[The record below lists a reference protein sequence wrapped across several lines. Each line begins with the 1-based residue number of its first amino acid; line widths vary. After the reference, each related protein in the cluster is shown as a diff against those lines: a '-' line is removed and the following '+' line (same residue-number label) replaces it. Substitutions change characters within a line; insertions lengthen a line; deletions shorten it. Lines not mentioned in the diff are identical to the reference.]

1 MATISEGKQI
11 LKETVKIYLQKDERG
26 QYVVPINQQR
36 PLAYLGAGGI
46 GKSDLVKQTAE
57 ERGIGFVNY
66 CITHQTRQSSIGL
79 PVIHDKEVD
88 GKQYRTTE
96 YTMSEI
102 IGSVYTAIEQ
112 GQKEGILFI
121 DEFNCASETLAPT
134 MMQFLQNK
142 TFGTHKLPE
151 GWIIVV
157 AGNPREY
164 NKSVK
169 ELDMVTRDRLRIINL
184 DADYKC
190 WKKYVEKKGIH
201 NVVKE
206 FLENN
211 KKYFYIFNKNQDGIE
226 LVTPRAWSELSIML
240 MQYEKNGFE
249 VSQSLIEQFIQAK
262 EAAAQFFNF
271 YRIYAN
277 LLESNEI
284 NEILENGNWKK
295 YTKKYQKLTIE
306 KKWALISVFMQKTHT
321 CADDVCRKDSL
332 INEKH
337 KHLLELKKALES
349 SKKILPKDWF
359 EKNFTTKQ
367 IIENGLESFWQLT
380 YDGTREQQWEKIKAA
395 FEKEKAELEQRKE
408 YFDKIL
414 TNSLQF
420 LSATYEKG
428 PELDMYMA
436 QLITQDSCCLAIS
449 KVHNAIFGKFYKEC
463 NKSDKKLEQ
472 EVEEAIASL

>member
-36 PLAYLGAGGI
+36 PIAYLGPAGI
-46 GKSDLVKQTAE
+46 GKTDLVKQLAKE
-57 ERGIGFVNY
+57 VGIGFVNY

-102 IGSVYTAIEQ
+102 IGSVYTAIEH

-169 ELDMVTRDRLRIINL
+169 ELDMVTRDRLRIMNL
-184 DADYKC
+184 TADYKC

-240 MQYEKNGFE
+240 MQYETNGFE
-249 VSQSLIEQFIQAK
+249 VSQALIEQFIQAK
-262 EAAAQFFNF
+262 EATAQFFNF
-271 YRIYAN
+271 YCIYAN

-284 NEILENGNWKK
+284 NEILENGNWSK
-295 YTKKYQKLTIE
+295 YTKKYQNLTIE
-306 KKWALISVFMQKTHT
+306 KKWALISVFMQKTLT
-321 CADDVCRKDSL
+321 SADDVCRKDSL
-332 INEKH
+332 INEKY

-380 YDGTREQQWEKIKAA
+380 YDGTREQQW
-395 FEKEKAELEQRKE
+395 
-408 YFDKIL
+408 
-414 TNSLQF
+414 
-420 LSATYEKG
+420 
-428 PELDMYMA
+428 
-436 QLITQDSCCLAIS
+436 
-449 KVHNAIFGKFYKEC
+449 
-463 NKSDKKLEQ
+463 
-472 EVEEAIASL
+472 